1 VAFEQEARQAEEVE
15 PRKQANFRGWLPL
28 QRSTTQINEALLALT
43 RSKPA
48 KANRARCGLAL
59 PEATLVSRRA
69 AMQAK
74 GKLAWKPNRDRKVS
88 TALRAY
94 GALATSASTGAVRD
108 LGQIDA

>member
-1 VAFEQEARQAEEVE
+1 
-15 PRKQANFRGWLPL
+15 
-28 QRSTTQINEALLALT
+28 
-43 RSKPA
+43 
-48 KANRARCGLAL
+48 
-59 PEATLVSRRA
+59 
-69 AMQAK
+69 MQAK